1 MEYCLTLVIQ
11 CLSLLLILSSTTSLS
26 KTIHKIPR
34 LTPFYA
40 SILRQRDSS
49 SSATQVLLSPDFRT
63 YYYDQTLDHFN
74 YRSQSYDTF
83 KQRYIVNSKFW
94 GGAQFNSP
102 IFAWLGAETPINYDP
117 IGVGFLTDNAPGFK
131 ALLVY
136 IEHRYYGESIP
147 FGNMEEALRNETI
160 RGYLN
165 SAQALADY
173 AELLLYIKN
182 TYSAQDSPIIVVG
195 GSYGGMLA
203 SWFRLKYPH
212 IALGALASS
221 APILYF
227 DNITPQNGYY
237 SVVTK
242 DFREVSESCYQTIKQ
257 SWSIIDTIAS
267 QSNGLSILSRKFN
280 LCQDL
285 TSSWELKNYLN
296 SIYAEAAQYD
306 APPKYPVT
314 EVCGGIDGA
323 PKGADI
329 LDRIHA
335 GVVSRRGNQSCYSRL
350 YTGID
355 ISGWRWQTC
364 SEMVIPIG
372 RDSGDTMFYP
382 APFDLQQFS
391 QYCIN
396 LFHVPPRPHWITTY
410 YGGHDIKLALS
421 KFGSN
426 IIFSNGLRDPY
437 SSGGVL
443 ENISDT
449 ILAVSTRNGSHCLD
463 LLGERETDPDW
474 TTSATSDTQF
484 KTYYYNQ
491 TLDHFN
497 YGPQSY
503 ATFKHRYIVNS
514 NFWGGAQSNSP
525 IFAWLGAE
533 SSIDSDPQGIG
544 FLTDNAPRFKALLVY
559 IEHRYYG
566 ESIPFGTMEKAMDDD
581 TTRGYFNS
589 AQALADYAEYPHVS
603 LGALASSAPVLYFDD
618 ITPQDGYYSIV
629 TKDFREVSESCYQT
643 IKESW
648 SIIDKIA
655 SKPYGLSI
663 LRGKFK
669 LCQDL
674 NSSWELKDY
683 LDEIYCEAAQY
694 NSPPE
699 YLVTVVCGGIDGAP
713 KGAHILDRI
722 HAGVVASEG
731 NQPCYDVSAGE
742 TPRASPGED
751 DEIWGWNW
759 QTCSELVIP
768 IAKGNDSMFNPAPFN
783 LQRYSQFCIDNF
795 GVPPRPHWV
804 TTYYGGHDIKF
815 VLRNFGSNIIF
826 SNGLRD
832 PYSIAGV
839 LENISD
845 TILAVYTQN
854 GSHCLDLD
862 GERAT
867 DPNWLTEQ
875 RNKEIEIIQGWIT
888 KYYADLQALKK

>member
-11 CLSLLLILSSTTSLS
+11 CLSLLILSSTTSLS

-102 IFAWLGAETPINYDP
+102 IFAWLGAETPIDYDP

-242 DFREVSESCYQTIKQ
+242 DFREVSESCYQTIKE

-335 GVVSRRGNQSCYSRL
+335 GVV
-350 YTGID
+350 
-355 ISGWRWQTC
+355 
-364 SEMVIPIG
+364 
-372 RDSGDTMFYP
+372 
-382 APFDLQQFS
+382 
-391 QYCIN
+391 
-396 LFHVPPRPHWITTY
+396 
-410 YGGHDIKLALS
+410 
-421 KFGSN
+421 
-426 IIFSNGLRDPY
+426 
-437 SSGGVL
+437 
-443 ENISDT
+443 
-449 ILAVSTRNGSHCLD
+449 
-463 LLGERETDPDW
+463 
-474 TTSATSDTQF
+474 
-484 KTYYYNQ
+484 
-491 TLDHFN
+491 
-497 YGPQSY
+497 
-503 ATFKHRYIVNS
+503 
-514 NFWGGAQSNSP
+514 
-525 IFAWLGAE
+525 
-533 SSIDSDPQGIG
+533 
-544 FLTDNAPRFKALLVY
+544 
-559 IEHRYYG
+559 
-566 ESIPFGTMEKAMDDD
+566 
-581 TTRGYFNS
+581 
-589 AQALADYAEYPHVS
+589 
-603 LGALASSAPVLYFDD
+603 
-618 ITPQDGYYSIV
+618 
-629 TKDFREVSESCYQT
+629 
-643 IKESW
+643 
-648 SIIDKIA
+648 
-655 SKPYGLSI
+655 
-663 LRGKFK
+663 
-669 LCQDL
+669 
-674 NSSWELKDY
+674 
-683 LDEIYCEAAQY
+683 
-694 NSPPE
+694 
-699 YLVTVVCGGIDGAP
+699 
-713 KGAHILDRI
+713 
-722 HAGVVASEG
+722 ASEG
-731 NQPCYDVSAGE
+731 NQPCYNVSAGE
-742 TPRASPGED
+742 TPPASPGED

-795 GVPPRPHWV
+795 GIPPRPHWV

-862 GERAT
+862 GKRAT

-875 RNKEIEIIQGWIT
+875 RNKEIEIIQSWIT

>member
-1 MEYCLTLVIQ
+1 MLRVVIQ
-11 CLSLLLILSSTTSLS
+11 CLFLLILFS
-26 KTIHKIPR
+26 KTSFSLTPHKIPR
-34 LTPFYA
+34 LNPFYR
-40 SILRQRDSS
+40 SILRRQYRSS
-49 SSATQVLLSPDFRT
+49 SSS
-63 YYYDQTLDHFN
+63 
-74 YRSQSYDTF
+74 
-83 KQRYIVNSKFW
+83 
-94 GGAQFNSP
+94 
-102 IFAWLGAETPINYDP
+102 
-117 IGVGFLTDNAPGFK
+117 
-131 ALLVY
+131 
-136 IEHRYYGESIP
+136 
-147 FGNMEEALRNETI
+147 
-160 RGYLN
+160 
-165 SAQALADY
+165 
-173 AELLLYIKN
+173 
-182 TYSAQDSPIIVVG
+182 
-195 GSYGGMLA
+195 
-203 SWFRLKYPH
+203 
-212 IALGALASS
+212 
-221 APILYF
+221 
-227 DNITPQNGYY
+227 
-237 SVVTK
+237 
-242 DFREVSESCYQTIKQ
+242 
-257 SWSIIDTIAS
+257 
-267 QSNGLSILSRKFN
+267 
-280 LCQDL
+280 
-285 TSSWELKNYLN
+285 
-296 SIYAEAAQYD
+296 
-306 APPKYPVT
+306 
-314 EVCGGIDGA
+314 
-323 PKGADI
+323 
-329 LDRIHA
+329 DR
-335 GVVSRRGNQSCYSRL
+335 
-350 YTGID
+350 
-355 ISGWRWQTC
+355 
-364 SEMVIPIG
+364 
-372 RDSGDTMFYP
+372 
-382 APFDLQQFS
+382 
-391 QYCIN
+391 
-396 LFHVPPRPHWITTY
+396 
-410 YGGHDIKLALS
+410 
-421 KFGSN
+421 
-426 IIFSNGLRDPY
+426 
-437 SSGGVL
+437 
-443 ENISDT
+443 
-449 ILAVSTRNGSHCLD
+449 
-463 LLGERETDPDW
+463 

-503 ATFKHRYIVNS
+503 ATFKHRYIINS

-533 SSIDSDPQGIG
+533 SSIDSDPLGIG

-566 ESIPFGTMEKAMDDD
+566 ESIPFGTMEEAMDDD

-589 AQALADYAEYPHVS
+589 AQALADYAEVLLYIKKEYSAQDCPVIVFGGSYGGMLASWFRLKYPHVS

-618 ITPQDGYYSIV
+618 ITPQNGYYSIV

-663 LRGKFK
+663 LRRKFK

-699 YLVTVVCGGIDGAP
+699 YPVTMVCGAIDGAP
-713 KGAHILDRI
+713 KEAHILDRI

-731 NQPCYDVSAGE
+731 NQPCYNVSAGE
-742 TPRASPGED
+742 TPPASPGED

-759 QTCSELVIP
+759 QVT
-768 IAKGNDSMFNPAPFN
+768 PFN

-795 GVPPRPHWV
+795 GIPPRPHWV

-854 GSHCLDLD
+854 G
-862 GERAT
+862 AT

-875 RNKEIEIIQGWIT
+875 RNKEIEIIQSWIT